1 MRSDDDRGG
10 SARLGHDRAS
20 QHLGHDRARPRLRPD
35 RARPRLPWALV
46 AWARGLSPL
55 AVDAALAAL
64 LLGISLVILWSLRH
78 ECACRDAWGA
88 LAVVLVVA
96 QTVPLVWRRHHP
108 LATSVV
114 VGAAC
119 TAYGLAPLP
128 DLVTNVP
135 PGGLVALYSMAA
147 YCSRRTAA
155 IVGAVVGVVVLA
167 ALLPT
172 QAEAD
177 FLDYLLVYLLLGSA
191 WMLGDLARTRRAYT
205 AQLEDRAVRLERER
219 ELESGRAVAEERARI
234 ARELHDV
241 VAHNVSMM
249 VVQAEAGPVVV
260 ERDPGRAVAAFDSIA
275 ATGRQALGEMRRLLG
290 VLREGDQTLTLAPQ
304 PGIDQLPELVER
316 VRRAGV
322 PVELVIEGEP
332 APLPPGVDLSAYRIV
347 QEALTNTVKHAGPSR
362 ARVRV
367 CYGERHLELEVT
379 DDGRGPGG
387 AGNGRPGGQGQGLIG
402 MRERVGLFGGR
413 LEAGPRPEGGFAV
426 VAHLPVDQAG

>member
-10 SARLGHDRAS
+10 SARLGPDRAS
-20 QHLGHDRARPRLRPD
+20 QHLGPD

>member
-1 MRSDDDRGG
+1 MRTDDDRAG
-10 SARLGHDRAS
+10 SARLGPDRAS
-20 QHLGHDRARPRLRPD
+20 QHRGPGRARPHLPWVLAA
-35 RARPRLPWALV
+35 RARS
-46 AWARGLSPL
+46 LSPL
-55 AVDAALAAL
+55 AVDAALAVL

-78 ECACRDAWGA
+78 ECACRDAVGA

-96 QTVPLVWRRHHP
+96 QTVPLVWRRRHP

-119 TAYGLAPLP
+119 MAYGLAPLP
-128 DLVTNVP
+128 DLVTNVA

-155 IVGAVVGVVVLA
+155 IVGAVTGVVVLA

-191 WMLGDLARTRRAYT
+191 WMLGDLARTQRAYT
-205 AQLEDRAVRLERER
+205 AQLEDQAVRLERER
-219 ELESGRAVAEERARI
+219 ELESRRAVAEERARI

-241 VAHNVSMM
+241 IAHNVSMM

-260 ERDPGRAVAAFDSIA
+260 ERDPARAVAAFDSIA
-275 ATGRQALGEMRRLLG
+275 TTGRQALGEMRRLLG
-290 VLREGDQTLTLAPQ
+290 VLREGDQTPVLAPQ
-304 PGIDQLPELVER
+304 PGIGQLPELVER
-316 VRRAGV
+316 VRQAGV
-322 PVELVIEGEP
+322 PVELVVEGEP

-367 CYGERHLELEVT
+367 RYGERHLELEVT
-379 DDGRGPGG
+379 DDGHGPGDSNG
-387 AGNGRPGGQGQGLIG
+387 RSGGGNGRSGGQGQGLIG
-402 MRERVGLFGGR
+402 MRERAGLFGGR
-413 LEAGPRPEGGFAV
+413 LEAGPRPGGGFAV
-426 VAHLPVDQAG
+426 LAHLPFDPAG